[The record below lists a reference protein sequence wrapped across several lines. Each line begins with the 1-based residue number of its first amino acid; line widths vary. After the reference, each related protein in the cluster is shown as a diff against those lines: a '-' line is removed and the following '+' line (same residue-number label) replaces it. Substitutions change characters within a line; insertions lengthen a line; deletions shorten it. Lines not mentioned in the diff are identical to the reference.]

1 MSPSLSNRKMS
12 VTDPALL
19 HKTVL
24 LHEVVEWLRPKPGGR
39 YMDGTLGLGGHS
51 LALLQAAGGKAELL
65 GLDRDDKALTLAK
78 KRLVDFGDSVHL
90 FHTPFSRFED
100 ALDELEWE
108 TVDGAVLD
116 LGVSSMQLDEADR
129 GFSFI
134 HDGPLDMR
142 MDSDSGPS
150 AEELVNTLN
159 HGELARIIRVYG
171 EDPLAGKISSAILKA
186 REKEAITRTLRLAEI
201 VRLAYPPKMRHTAR
215 NHPATRTFQG
225 LRIAVNRET
234 EELEYYLKTIVG
246 RLKPGA
252 RVAIISFHSLE
263 DRAVKHSFRDDARG
277 CKCPPHQLHCTC
289 CGVPEIKVLTK
300 KPLLASEAERNENPR
315 ARSAKLR
322 VAEKLGPNGE
332 EA

>member
-1 MSPSLSNRKMS
+1 MKPGEVSPASLH
-12 VTDPALL
+12 T
-19 HKTVL
+19 TVL
-24 LHEVVEWLRPKPGGR
+24 LHEVVEWLRPRPGGR
-39 YMDGTLGLGGHS
+39 YMDGTLGMGGHS
-51 LALLQAAGGKAELL
+51 LALMEAAGGKAELA
-65 GLDRDDKALTLAK
+65 GFDRDREALALAA
-78 KRLVDFGDSVHL
+78 KRLEPFREQAHL
-90 FHTPFSRFED
+90 FHLPFSRFEEG
-100 ALDELEWE
+100 LDEIGWE

-142 MDSDSGPS
+142 MDPDSGPS
-150 AEELVNTLN
+150 AEELVNTLK

-171 EDPLAGKISSAILKA
+171 EDPLAGKIASAILKA
-186 REKEAITRTLRLAEI
+186 RENEAITRTLQLAEI

-234 EELEYYLKTIVG
+234 EELEQYLANIVG

-252 RVAIISFHSLE
+252 RLAIISFHSLE
-263 DRAVKHSFRDDARG
+263 DRAVKHAFRDAAKG

-289 CGVPEIKVLTK
+289 GGVPEMSVLTR
-300 KPLLASEAERNENPR
+300 KPVVASEEERERNPR

-322 VAEKLGPNGE
+322 VAEKLGPDGE
-332 EA
+332 D

>member
-1 MSPSLSNRKMS
+1 MKPGEVSPASLH
-12 VTDPALL
+12 T
-19 HKTVL
+19 TVL
-24 LHEVVEWLRPKPGGR
+24 LHEVVEWLRPRPGGH
-39 YMDGTLGLGGHS
+39 YMDGTLGMGGHS
-51 LALLQAAGGKAELL
+51 LALMEAAGGEAELA
-65 GLDRDDKALTLAK
+65 GLDRDREALALAT
-78 KRLVDFGDSVHL
+78 KRLEPFRDRVHL
-90 FHTPFSRFED
+90 FHLPFSRFEE
-100 ALDELEWE
+100 ALDEIGWE

-142 MDSDSGPS
+142 MDPDAGPS
-150 AEELVNTLN
+150 AEELVNTLK

-171 EDPLAGKISSAILKA
+171 EDPLAGKIASAILKA
-186 REKEAITRTLRLAEI
+186 RENEAITRTLQLAEI
-201 VRLAYPPKMRHTAR
+201 VRLAYPPKMRHAAR

-234 EELEYYLKTIVG
+234 EELEQYLATIVG

-252 RVAIISFHSLE
+252 RLAIISFHSLE
-263 DRAVKHSFRDDARG
+263 DRAVKHAFRDAAKG

-289 CGVPEIKVLTK
+289 GGVPEMKVLTK
-300 KPLLASEAERNENPR
+300 KPVVASEDERDVNPR

-322 VAEKLGPNGE
+322 VAEKLGPDGE
-332 EA
+332 N

>member
-1 MSPSLSNRKMS
+1 MKPEKM
-12 VTDPALL
+12 DPASL
-19 HKTVL
+19 HTTVL
-24 LHEVVEWLRPKPGGR
+24 LREVVEWLRPKPGGR
-39 YMDGTLGLGGHS
+39 YLDGTLGMGGHS
-51 LALLQAAGGKAELL
+51 LAIMKAAGEKAELV
-65 GLDRDDKALTLAK
+65 GLDRDQEALALAK
-78 KRLVDFGDSVHL
+78 KRLVEFSDRVHL
-90 FHTPFSRFED
+90 FHLPFSRFEE
-100 ALDELEWE
+100 ALDEIGWE

-116 LGVSSMQLDEADR
+116 LGVSSMQLDVAER

-142 MDSDSGPS
+142 MGEDSTSS
-150 AEELVNTLN
+150 AEDLVNTLK
-159 HGELARIIRVYG
+159 HGDLARIIRAYG
-171 EDPLAGKISSAILKA
+171 EDPLAGKIASAILKA
-186 REKEAITRTLRLAEI
+186 REKERITRTLQLAEI

-234 EELEYYLKTIVG
+234 EELERYLQTIVG

-252 RVAIISFHSLE
+252 RLAIISFHSLE
-263 DRAVKHSFRDDARG
+263 DRAVKHSFRDAAKG

-289 CGVPEIKVLTK
+289 GGMPEMKVLTK
-300 KPLLASEAERNENPR
+300 KPQAASNSERDTNPR

-332 EA
+332 DA

>member
-1 MSPSLSNRKMS
+1 MADTTIN
-12 VTDPALL
+12 PADL
-19 HKTVL
+19 HATVL

-39 YMDGTLGLGGHS
+39 YMDGTLGMGGHS
-51 LALLQAAGGKAELL
+51 LQILKTAGDKAELL
-65 GLDRDDKALTLAK
+65 GLDRDEEALALAR
-78 KRLVDFGDSVHL
+78 KRLVEFEDRIHL
-90 FHTPFSRFED
+90 FHTPFSRFEE
-100 ALDELEWE
+100 ALDEIGWDLI
-108 TVDGAVLD
+108 DGAVLD
-116 LGVSSMQLDEADR
+116 LGVSSMQLDVAER

-142 MDSDSGPS
+142 MDPDSTTS
-150 AEELVNTLN
+150 AEELVNTLK
-159 HGELARIIRVYG
+159 HGDLARIIRVYG
-171 EDPLAGKISSAILKA
+171 EDPLAGKIASAILKA
-186 REKEAITRTLRLAEI
+186 REKEAITRTLQLAEI

-263 DRAVKHSFRDDARG
+263 DRAVKHAFRDAAKG

-289 CGVPEIKVLTK
+289 GGRPEMKVLTK
-300 KPLLASEAERNENPR
+300 KPLMAGEAEREANPR

-322 VAEKLGPNGE
+322 VAEKLAPDGE